1 MQYTGVTLSVTV
13 TEKQLLFS
21 SIQDGCYNFR
31 TKPNQKLLK
40 AKPVSGSAAPVRAH
54 WPSFLLVTVGGSA
67 EGAEQ
72 QPFQSN
78 MAAAFATRS
87 RIFQM
92 YLSSSLA
99 KFLPRS
105 ALINGPLLGMRTRAG
120 SSKIWMGTELADI
133 GILSQLILARLY
145 LLYKFNT
152 SESTTI
158 KWGFWYILLW
168 DKSITVPLWTRKQ
181 TFGDRSG
188 SKVISRNLQT
198 FYLYETC
205 VQTV

>member
-1 MQYTGVTLSVTV
+1 M
-13 TEKQLLFS
+13 LFS
-21 SIQDGCYNFR
+21 KLWILDNLGPIFGNSFFFLLLILMRKHLQNSIQSSDILMKHQMLSFQNIETKSAVHWCNSVGDSYRETTAVQFNQDGCYNFR

-105 ALINGPLLGMRTRAG
+105 ALINGPLLSMRT
-120 SSKIWMGTELADI
+120 
-133 GILSQLILARLY
+133 
-145 LLYKFNT
+145 N
-152 SESTTI
+152 
-158 KWGFWYILLW
+158 
-168 DKSITVPLWTRKQ
+168 
-181 TFGDRSG
+181 
-188 SKVISRNLQT
+188 
-198 FYLYETC
+198 
-205 VQTV
+205 

>member
-1 MQYTGVTLSVTV
+1 MRPRVQYTGVTLSVTV

-105 ALINGPLLGMRTRAG
+105 ALINGPLLSMRT
-120 SSKIWMGTELADI
+120 
-133 GILSQLILARLY
+133 
-145 LLYKFNT
+145 N
-152 SESTTI
+152 
-158 KWGFWYILLW
+158 
-168 DKSITVPLWTRKQ
+168 
-181 TFGDRSG
+181 
-188 SKVISRNLQT
+188 
-198 FYLYETC
+198 
-205 VQTV
+205 